1 MRRVSR
7 IVCLGVLAL
16 PPAAASANDL
26 KALYELALTRDTTLE
41 AARFQR
47 DALVEARPQALAQWL
62 PQLGSTASAVRE
74 RAGYDSGPAQG
85 TQAADCA
92 ISAVGGTQHCYG
104 TARSLG
110 VSLSQTLW
118 NFQSYSQLKEADFQV
133 AAAEAGLQSARQ
145 NLVLRV
151 AQAYFGILSAADQ
164 LASNRSEREAFAT
177 LLGQAHARE
186 QTGVGPRS
194 DVDQAQAFYDATEQD
209 VIDAQSALDDAD
221 LALGAIV
228 DQRIST
234 KRSGTGL
241 GLALAREIAEAH
253 GGRIHIAN
261 RQGGGLCVSLDL
273 PWRDA

>member
-1 MRRVSR
+1 LFVLVSS
-7 IVCLGVLAL
+7 
-16 PPAAASANDL
+16 P
-26 KALYELALTRDTTLE
+26 
-41 AARFQR
+41 
-47 DALVEARPQALAQWL
+47 
-62 PQLGSTASAVRE
+62 VRE

-164 LASNRSEREAFAT
+164 LATN
-177 LLGQAHARE
+177 
-186 QTGVGPRS
+186 RS

-209 VIDAQSALDDAD
+209 VIDTQSALDDAD
-221 LALGAIV
+221 LALAAIV